1 MIRHMWSCRCAF
13 VNFVRT
19 FFLCLMLRKMASWYV
34 KRPDGTSFN
43 IYLKVQPNAKK
54 TEIISIEET
63 DRQRLK
69 IKLAAPPVDGKAN
82 KQIVSFIADQLRTA
96 KSNVCLVRG
105 EKDTSKELLCQ
116 SVTEDQVLSLI
127 SEL

>member
-1 MIRHMWSCRCAF
+1 
-13 VNFVRT
+13 
-19 FFLCLMLRKMASWYV
+19 MLRKMASWYV

-82 KQIVSFIADQLRTA
+82 KQIVSFIADLLHIA
-96 KSNVCLVRG
+96 NSNVCLVRG

-116 SVTEDQVLSLI
+116 SVTEDQILLLI